1 MKKYSK
7 YRLILIILAMLPA
20 LFQTSCELLDPK
32 PTYAITSGDAI
43 KDQNGV
49 NKAIVGCYSA
59 LQYSTYYGRNYV
71 VMGDISTNNLVWTG
85 TGPDYNQINNN
96 SILADNLIVRDIW
109 STIYDAINRVNN
121 VISVLPEISMSQ
133 ISKDNA
139 YGECYF
145 LRALSH
151 YNLVR
156 LWGAVPIKK
165 LPTTG
170 NLAELQVP
178 RDPVDAVYKQVI
190 SDLTE
195 ADAKLPDENAIG
207 RATKSAAKALL
218 AKVYLNRYNL
228 FKDAADLDKAFG
240 FSTQLITSSGFSLV
254 NDYNTLF
261 NPEANAESI
270 FEITFNA
277 QDPNSLA
284 VYYFTKLLAGRYE
297 FAPTD
302 TLINSYEPNDLR
314 KNASIAYDG
323 AGSPY
328 GYKYRDMVTSSDRVY
343 LFRLGEMY
351 LIRAEANT
359 YKQAPIDEIQADINV
374 IRKRAGLSD
383 TDASAY
389 ATLFLAI
396 ETEYK
401 HEFAFEGH
409 RWFDLTRT
417 DRAMQVLPNITSR
430 NQYLFPIPQSELQT
444 NTNPGMVQ
452 NPGY

>member
-1 MKKYSK
+1 MKKYST
-7 YRLILIILAMLPA
+7 YRLILIIVTLISA

-32 PTYAITSGDAI
+32 PTNAITSADAI

-49 NKAIVGCYSA
+49 NKAIIGCYSA

-71 VMGDISTNNLVWTG
+71 VMGDITTNNLVWTG
-85 TGPDYNQINNN
+85 TSPDYNQINNN

-109 STIYDAINRVNN
+109 SAIYDAINRVNN
-121 VISVLPEISMSQ
+121 VITILPDISMSQ
-133 ISKDNA
+133 SSKDNA

-156 LWGAVPIKK
+156 LWGAVPIKTI
-165 LPTTG
+165 PTTG

-190 SDLTE
+190 SDLTQ

-207 RATKSAAKALL
+207 RATKAAAKALL
-218 AKVYLNRYNL
+218 ARVYLNRYNL
-228 FKDAADLDKAFG
+228 FKDAADLDKAID
-240 FSTQLITSSGFSLV
+240 FSAQLISSTKFSMV
-254 NDYNTLF
+254 NDFNNLF
-261 NPEANAESI
+261 NPEANTESI

-277 QDPNSLA
+277 QDPNSFA

-302 TLINSYEPNDLR
+302 TLINSFEPNDLR
-314 KNASIAYDG
+314 KTSCIAFDA

-328 GYKYRDMVTSSDRVY
+328 GYKYRDMVTGSDRVY
-343 LFRLGEMY
+343 LFRLAEMY

-359 YKQAPIDEIQADINV
+359 YKQAPIAEIQSDINV

-383 TDASAY
+383 TDASTY
-389 ATLFLAI
+389 AALFLAI
-396 ETEYK
+396 EKECK

-417 DRAMQVLPNITSR
+417 DRAIWVLPNIISK